1 MRLYRSCCMAAAALL
16 WVPSAVLVAQDGR
29 PAARR
34 QPTNAAPKPTGITPR
49 TPDGHPDLT
58 GVWNGK
64 GDSLTGVPNQLE
76 NSGVLVD
83 DEYSAHDIATGTKIA
98 AFPRP
103 AGATYGT
110 VATAGAEG
118 ERAATLLRRVG
129 SNRPIYKPEY
139 WDEVRRLDD
148 NANEEDPSNRCMPAG
163 IPRAA
168 IPQSITQLPDRFI
181 FIYPGEGGLIAT
193 QTMYRMIPA
202 DGRQHTPLQK
212 LDGSFTGEGIAHWE
226 GDTLIVDTWG
236 FHTNTWFDQ
245 VGGYFHSENMH
256 TIERFHRDGNTLT
269 WTVTVDDP
277 DVLLQP
283 WTSTPRVAVLNR
295 DPHAMLRE
303 GLPCY
308 ERDLGLTVT
317 KEHH

>member
-1 MRLYRSCCMAAAALL
+1 MRLFGSCCIAAVAALSL
-16 WVPSAVLVAQDGR
+16 SSAVLLAQDAR
-29 PAARR
+29 PAAP
-34 QPTNAAPKPTGITPR
+34 QHPTNGPPKPTGTTPR
-49 TPDGHPDLT
+49 TADGHPDLT
-58 GVWNGK
+58 GVWNGR
-64 GDSLTGVPNQLE
+64 GDSLTGVPNQLR
-76 NSGVLVD
+76 NSGVIVD

-103 AGATYGT
+103 VGSTFGT

-118 ERAATLLRRVG
+118 ERAASLLRRVG

-163 IPRAA
+163 IPRAG
-168 IPQSITQLPDRFI
+168 IPQYIGQMKDYFV
-181 FIYPGEGGLIAT
+181 FIYPGQGGLIAT

-202 DGRQHTPLQK
+202 DGRKHTPLKQ
-212 LDGSFTGEGIAHWE
+212 LDGTYLGEPIAHWD
-226 GDTLIVDTWG
+226 GDTLVVDTWG
-236 FHTNTWFDQ
+236 FNTNTWFDQ

-256 TIERFHRDGNTLT
+256 TIERFHRDANTLT
-269 WTVTVDDP
+269 WTVTVEDP
-277 DVLLQP
+277 DVLLEP

-295 DPHAMLRE
+295 DPKAILLE
-303 GLPCY
+303 GYPCD
-308 ERDLGLTVT
+308 ERDLGGVVT

>member
-1 MRLYRSCCMAAAALL
+1 MRLFRSCCIAAAAVLS
-16 WVPSAVLVAQDGR
+16 VSSVVLVAQDVQSV
-29 PAARR
+29 P
-34 QPTNAAPKPTGITPR
+34 QHPTNGPPKPTGTTPR
-49 TPDGHPDLT
+49 TADGHPDLT
-58 GVWNGK
+58 GVWNGR
-64 GDSLTGVPNQLE
+64 GDSLTGVPNQLR
-76 NSGVLVD
+76 NSGVIVD

-103 AGATYGT
+103 KGSTFGT

-163 IPRAA
+163 VPRAS
-168 IPQSITQLPDRFI
+168 IPQHITQTPTYFI
-181 FIYPGEGGLIAT
+181 FIYPGQGGLIAT

-202 DGRQHTPLQK
+202 DGRKHTPLSD
-212 LDGSFTGEGIAHWE
+212 LDGSYNGEAIAHWE
-226 GDTLIVDTWG
+226 GDTLVVDTWG
-236 FHTNTWFDQ
+236 FNTNTWFDQ

-269 WTVTVDDP
+269 WTVTVEDP

-295 DPHAMLRE
+295 DPHAILPE
-303 GLPCY
+303 SLPCY
-308 ERDLGLTVT
+308 ERDLGMTVT
-317 KEHH
+317 KEHP